1 MTELEALFERPPFS
15 LSAGEKERILLPLFQ
30 DLNRRHRSAC
40 APFDAMMASIGYE
53 EQDGNG
59 LSKLPFLPV
68 GLFKQ
73 IALCSVPQEE
83 TRTLSSSGTTG
94 QNVSRVMIDGETAL
108 LQRQALVTIAADFL
122 GRARLPMLILDTP
135 DVLRPP
141 LNASARGAGV
151 SGFSVCASRRRFALR
166 EDMSLDVPGVQAFLK
181 ELDGKP
187 FFLFGFTFV
196 VWRHVYEALKKQS
209 VTLDC
214 SAGILIHGGGWKRL
228 ADQAVSRER
237 FHEALF
243 KTCGLT
249 RIHDY
254 YGMAE
259 QTGSVFME
267 CEQGHLHCSN
277 FSQVFVRRAADFSPC
292 EAGEEGILQVLSVL
306 PRSYPGHSL
315 LTEDR
320 GVLLGEDDCPC
331 GRKGRYFSV
340 TGRLPKAELR
350 GCSDVYGAAFG

>member
-15 LSAGEKERILLPLFQ
+15 LSAEEKERVLLPLFL
-30 DLNRRHRSAC
+30 DLNRRHSAAC
-40 APFDAMMASIGYE
+40 APYGAMLNSVGYE
-53 EQDGNG
+53 EATCAN
-59 LSKLPFLPV
+59 LAKVPFLPV

-73 IALCSVPQEE
+73 MPLCSVPVEE
-83 TRTLSSSGTTG
+83 TRTISSSGTSG

-141 LNASARGAGV
+141 LNGSARGAGV
-151 SGFSVCASRRRFALR
+151 SGFSVCASRRHFALR

-196 VWRHVYEALKKQS
+196 IWRHFYEALKKQP
-209 VTLDC
+209 VALDC
-214 SAGILIHGGGWKRL
+214 SAGTLIHGGGWKKL

-237 FHEALF
+237 FHQALF
-243 KTCGLT
+243 EVCGLT
-249 RIHDY
+249 GIHDY

-267 CEQGHLHCSN
+267 CGQGHLHCSN
-277 FSQVFVRRAADFSPC
+277 FSQIFIRRAADFSLC
-292 EAGEEGILQVLSVL
+292 EVGEEGIVQVLSVL